1 MNSYHLICFGEC
13 SSNEKTQNMELHI
26 LEHTL
31 KVASIAK
38 EGIQICTHGLIKL
51 AFLPSKTRC
60 KFFSLTETPEDY
72 TIIVDEEGFK
82 ELPESEHL
90 SVAEAT
96 WLALNVVSGGGSAT
110 NSQPI
115 GVTKIAKSVI
125 APLADH
131 NISVFMLSTYQTDFI
146 LVRELDLPMVMH
158 TLSSEFTLLRVVN
171 GETVAANSLGVS
183 NGFVKPKLVPR
194 PIIHPL
200 SSPSNMFCVTSLDPD
215 TLPSVATLLMDVMFY
230 SGGIK
235 EPGASSE
242 DSGHIRFFSFSLIEG
257 YISLVMDEQTTQ
269 RFPNNVLFTSAS
281 GELWKMVRIGGQPL
295 GFDECGIVAQISE
308 PLATADIPAYYIS
321 TFKFDHALV
330 SAGLTPSA
338 EVSLC
343 MGNC

>member
-1 MNSYHLICFGEC
+1 
-13 SSNEKTQNMELHI
+13 MELHI
-26 LEHTL
+26 LEHRL
-31 KVASIAK
+31 KVASIEK
-38 EGIQICTHGLIKL
+38 EGVQVCTHGLVKL
-51 AFLPSKTRC
+51 AFLASRTRC

-82 ELPESEHL
+82 ELPQSEHI
-90 SVAEAT
+90 SVADAT
-96 WLALNVVSGGGSAT
+96 WLALNVVSGGGNAS

-146 LVRELDLPMVMH
+146 LVRERDLPMVMH

-171 GETVAANSLGVS
+171 GETVAAHNLGVT

-230 SGGIK
+230 SGGDR
-235 EPGASSE
+235 SLRRRLH
-242 DSGHIRFFSFSLIEG
+242 HIRFFSFSLIEG

-330 SAGLTPSA
+330 PEENIQSVIGALRTESAA
-338 EVSLC
+338 Q
-343 MGNC
+343 

>member
-1 MNSYHLICFGEC
+1 
-13 SSNEKTQNMELHI
+13 MELHI
-26 LEHTL
+26 LEHSL

-72 TIIVDEEGFK
+72 TLIVDEEGFK

-96 WLALNVVSGGGSAT
+96 WLALNVVSGGGSTT

-146 LVRELDLPMVMH
+146 LVRERDLPMVMH
-158 TLSSEFTLLRVVN
+158 TLSSEFTLMRVVN
-171 GETVAANSLGVS
+171 GETVAANSLGVT

-230 SGGIK
+230 SGG
-235 EPGASSE
+235 
-242 DSGHIRFFSFSLIEG
+242 
-257 YISLVMDEQTTQ
+257 
-269 RFPNNVLFTSAS
+269 FPNNVLFTSAS

-330 SAGLTPSA
+330 SDGLYGK
-338 EVSLC
+338 L
-343 MGNC
+343 

>member
-1 MNSYHLICFGEC
+1 
-13 SSNEKTQNMELHI
+13 MELHI
-26 LEHTL
+26 LEHSL
-31 KVASIAK
+31 KVASIEK
-38 EGIQICTHGLIKL
+38 EGIQVCTHGLIKL
-51 AFLPSKTRC
+51 AFLASRTRC

-82 ELPESEHL
+82 ELPQSEHI
-90 SVAEAT
+90 SVADAT
-96 WLALNVVSGGGSAT
+96 WLALNVVSGGGSASS
-110 NSQPI
+110 SQPI

-146 LVRELDLPMVMH
+146 LVRERDLPLVMH

-171 GETVAANSLGVS
+171 GETVAAPHLGVS
-183 NGFVKPKLVPR
+183 NGLVKPKLGTMPR

-230 SGGIK
+230 SGGSK
-235 EPGASSE
+235 DSGASGE
-242 DSGHIRFFSFSLIEG
+242 DSSHIRFFSFSLIEG
-257 YISLVMDEQTTQ
+257 YISLVMDEQTTR

-295 GFDECGIVAQISE
+295 GFDECGIVAQIAE

-330 SAGLTPSA
+330 PEENIQSVIGALRPESAAAAP
-338 EVSLC
+338 
-343 MGNC
+343 

>member
-1 MNSYHLICFGEC
+1 
-13 SSNEKTQNMELHI
+13 MELHI
-26 LEHTL
+26 LEHSL
-31 KVASIAK
+31 KVASIEK

-51 AFLPSKTRC
+51 AFLASKTRC

-82 ELPESEHL
+82 ELPQSEHI
-90 SVAEAT
+90 SVADAT
-96 WLALNVVSGGGSAT
+96 WVALNVVSGGSNT
-110 NSQPI
+110 STSQPI

-146 LVRELDLPMVMH
+146 LVRERDLPMVMH
-158 TLSSEFTLLRVVN
+158 TLSSEFTLFRVVN
-171 GETVAANSLGVS
+171 GETVAAHNLGVT
-183 NGFVKPKLVPR
+183 NGFVKPKLGKLPR

-230 SGGIK
+230 SGGQK
-235 EPGASSE
+235 ESGASSE
-242 DSGHIRFFSFSLIEG
+242 DSNHIRFFSFSLIEG

-330 SAGLTPSA
+330 PEENIQSVIGALRTESAA
-338 EVSLC
+338 Q
-343 MGNC
+343 